1 MVTPG
6 ASTDAGAHK
15 KGAEMDMGL
24 KGKVAAITG
33 GSEGIGKATALL
45 LAAEGARVAICARR
59 KDVLEAA
66 AEEIRQ
72 DTQGEVLAVSC
83 DVTHPG
89 QVENFVQ
96 QALGRWGG
104 IDILVNNVGT
114 SFAQSFESVTDE
126 GWQSDLDLK
135 LYSAI
140 RAARVAI
147 PSMRSRGGGRIVNVL
162 NIGGKAP
169 GANSVPTSVS
179 RAAGLALTKALSKEL
194 AKDNILVNAIC
205 IGLIKSGQT
214 SRGATRRYPGMPL
227 EAAFKEMA
235 NRIPLGRVGEAEE
248 AGSVIACLASERGS
262 FATGSAIN
270 VDGGASAVV

>member
-1 MVTPG
+1 
-6 ASTDAGAHK
+6 
-15 KGAEMDMGL
+15 MDLGL

-33 GSEGIGKATALL
+33 GSEGIGKATAML
-45 LAAEGARVAICARR
+45 LAAEGAKVAICARR
-59 KDVLEAA
+59 KDVLESA

-72 DTQGEVLAVSC
+72 ETNGEVLTVSC
-83 DVTHPG
+83 DVTQPG
-89 QVENFVQ
+89 QVENFVR
-96 QALGRWGG
+96 QAMDRWGG

-140 RAARVAI
+140 RASRVAI
-147 PSMRSRGGGRIVNVL
+147 PSMRGRGGGRIVNVL
-162 NIGGKAP
+162 NIGSKAP
-169 GANSVPTSVS
+169 AANSVPTSVS

-214 SRGATRRYPGMPL
+214 GRGAARRHPNL
-227 EAAFKEMA
+227 SLDAAFKEMGA
-235 NRIPLGRVGEAEE
+235 RVPLGRIGEAEE
-248 AGSVIACLASERGS
+248 AASVIAFLASERGS
-262 FATGSAIN
+262 FVTGSAIN

>member
-1 MVTPG
+1 
-6 ASTDAGAHK
+6 
-15 KGAEMDMGL
+15 MDMGL

-83 DVTHPG
+83 DVTQPG

-96 QALGRWGG
+96 QALSRWGG

-214 SRGATRRYPGMPL
+214 SRGAARRHPDL
-227 EAAFKEMA
+227 SLDAAFKEMGA
-235 NRIPLGRVGEAEE
+235 RVPLGRIGEAEE
-248 AGSVIACLASERGS
+248 AASVITFLASARGS
-262 FATGSAIN
+262 YVTGSAIN
-270 VDGGASAVV
+270 VDGGTSAVL

>member
-1 MVTPG
+1 
-6 ASTDAGAHK
+6 
-15 KGAEMDMGL
+15 MDLGL

-33 GSEGIGKATALL
+33 GSEGIGKATAML
-45 LAAEGARVAICARR
+45 LAAEGAKVAICARR

-66 AEEIRQ
+66 SEEIRRQ
-72 DTQGEVLAVSC
+72 TAGDVLTVSC
-83 DVTHPG
+83 DVTQPG

-96 QALGRWGG
+96 QAIDRWRG
-104 IDILVNNVGT
+104 IDILVNNVGS
-114 SFAQSFESVTDE
+114 SFAQSFESVTDD
-126 GWQSDLDLK
+126 GWQADMDLK

-140 RAARVAI
+140 RASRVAI
-147 PSMRSRGGGRIVNVL
+147 PSMRSRGAGRIINVL

-169 GANSVPTSVS
+169 GPNSVPTSVT

-214 SRGATRRYPGMPL
+214 GRGAARRYPGMPL
-227 EAAFKEMA
+227 EAAFKEMGE
-235 NRIPLGRVGEAEE
+235 RIPLGRVGEAEE
-248 AGSVIACLASERGS
+248 AASVIAFLASERGS
-262 FATGSAIN
+262 FVTGSSIN